1 MTLPITA
8 KDLRTLPDS
17 EVAEILKSL
26 GPAKNEEL
34 RFNWEFWARPEQL
47 EPKGDWNAWLALAGR
62 GWGKTRAGAEW
73 VRHRIKKGDKI
84 VHCVA
89 PTKGDVRRVM
99 V

>member
-47 EPKGDWNAWLALAGR
+47 EPKGDWNAWLLSLI
-62 GWGKTRAGAEW
+62 
-73 VRHRIKKGDKI
+73 HI
-84 VHCVA
+84 
-89 PTKGDVRRVM
+89 
-99 V
+99 